1 MRVSIKPGLC
11 AGEISAPPSKS
22 CAHRMLISAALAD
35 GESRIQG
42 LSRSEDMLATLDCIA
57 ALGARASL
65 SGDTAVITGGGN
77 IPSGTALFPCRESG
91 STLRFMIPI
100 AAACCGRARFTGT
113 KRLYERGVGIYE
125 ELFAQKGIGIKKHPE
140 GLEISGKLPPG
151 EYVFR
156 GDVSSQFVTGLLF
169 ALPLLEGDSVIR
181 VLPPV
186 ESRGYIDL
194 TLDVLKKF
202 GVTVTEAPENTFGI
216 AGGQRYKPCC
226 AQVEGDWS
234 NAAALLALN
243 NLGGAVTVTGLNE
256 DSIQGDRVCAEYLSR
271 LKSPN
276 TQIDISNCPDL
287 GPVLMAAAAHAGIGA
302 VFTGTRRLRI
312 KESDRAE
319 AMAQE
324 LRKFGTEVE
333 VNDNSVIIKPGRL
346 QSPTEILSGHND
358 HRIVMAM
365 SLLASAVGGTIDD
378 AQAVRKSYPD
388 FFDVLRRLG
397 LEVEYADK

>member
-1 MRVSIKPGLC
+1 MKVHIKPGLC
-11 AGEISAPPSKS
+11 AGSVSAPPSKS
-22 CAHRMLISAALAD
+22 FAHRMLICAALAK
-35 GESRIQG
+35 GVSRIKG

-57 ALGARASL
+57 ALGAKAAL
-65 SGDTAVITGGGN
+65 DGDTAIITGGGD
-77 IPSGTALFPCRESG
+77 IPSGEALFPCRESG

-100 AAACCGRARFTGT
+100 AAACCDKAKFTGT

-125 ELFAQKGIGIKKHPE
+125 ELFAQKGISIKKHPE
-140 GLEISGKLPPG
+140 GLEISGRLSAG

-169 ALPLLEGDSVIR
+169 ALPLLDGESIIR

-202 GVTVTEAPENTFGI
+202 GITVTEAPENTFTI
-216 AGGQRYKPCC
+216 AGGQSYVPCNT
-226 AQVEGDWS
+226 QVEGDWS

-243 NLGGAVTVTGLNE
+243 NLGGNVTVTGLNE
-256 DSIQGDRVCAEYLSR
+256 DSIQGDRVCAKHLSR

-276 TQIDISNCPDL
+276 AEIDISNCPDL
-287 GPVLMAAAAHAGIGA
+287 GPVLMAAAANEGGGA

-333 VNDNSVIIKPGRL
+333 VLDNSVIIKPGRL

-365 SLLASAVGGTIDD
+365 SLLASAVGGTIDG

-397 LEVEYADK
+397 SEVEYADQ

>member
-1 MRVSIKPGLC
+1 MKVSIKPGLC
-11 AGEISAPPSKS
+11 TGSVSAPPSKS
-22 CAHRMLISAALAD
+22 CAHRMLICAALAQ
-35 GESRIQG
+35 GESRIKG

-65 SGDTAVITGGGN
+65 SGDTAVITGGKAAADGE
-77 IPSGTALFPCRESG
+77 AVFPCRESG

-100 AAACCGRARFTGT
+100 AAACCGSARFSGT

-125 ELFAQKGIGIKKHPE
+125 ELFAQKGIDIKKHPE

-169 ALPLLEGDSVIR
+169 ALPLLDGDSTIR

-202 GVTVTEAPENTFGI
+202 GITVTEAPENTFLI
-216 AGGQRYKPCC
+216 AGGQSYAPRSV
-226 AQVEGDWS
+226 QVEGDWS

-271 LKSPN
+271 LKTPN
-276 TQIDISNCPDL
+276 AQIDISNCPDL
-287 GPVLMAAAAHAGIGA
+287 GPVLMAAAAHAGVGA

-365 SLLASAVGGTIDD
+365 SLLASAVGGTIDG
-378 AQAVRKSYPD
+378 ASAVRKSYPD

>member
-1 MRVSIKPGLC
+1 MKVSIKPGLC

-22 CAHRMLISAALAD
+22 CAHRMLISAALAQ
-35 GESRIQG
+35 GESRIKG

-65 SGDTAVITGGGN
+65 DGDTAIITGGKAADGE
-77 IPSGTALFPCRESG
+77 AVFPCRESG

-125 ELFAQKGIGIKKHPE
+125 ELFAQKGIDIKKYPE

-151 EYVFR
+151 EYIFR

-194 TLDVLKKF
+194 TLSVLKKF
-202 GVTVTEAPENTFGI
+202 GIAVTEAPENTFLI
-216 AGGQRYKPCC
+216 AGGQSYAPRSV
-226 AQVEGDWS
+226 QVEGDWS

-243 NLGGAVTVTGLNE
+243 DLGGNVTVTGLNE

-276 TQIDISNCPDL
+276 AQIDISNCPDL

>member
-1 MRVSIKPGLC
+1 MKVSIKPGLC
-11 AGEISAPPSKS
+11 TGSVSAPPSKS
-22 CAHRMLISAALAD
+22 CAHRMLICAALAD

-100 AAACCGRARFTGT
+100 AAACCGSARFSGT

-125 ELFAQKGIGIKKHPE
+125 ELFAQKGISIKKYPE
-140 GLEISGKLPPG
+140 GLEISGRLAPG

-194 TLDVLKKF
+194 TLSVLKKF
-202 GVTVTEAPENTFGI
+202 GIAVTEAPENTFGI

-243 NLGGAVTVTGLNE
+243 DLGGNVTVTGLE
-256 DSIQGDRVCAEYLSR
+256 ADSIQGDRVCVRLLER
-271 LKSPN
+271 LKSPDAE
-276 TQIDISNCPDL
+276 IDISNCPDL
-287 GPVLMAAAAHAGIGA
+287 GPVLMAAAAYAGGA

-324 LRKFGTEVE
+324 LRKFGVGVE
-333 VNDNSVIIKPGRL
+333 VCDNSVCIKPGRL

-365 SLLASAVGGTIDD
+365 SLLASAVGGTIDE

-397 LEVEYADK
+397 LEVEYADQ